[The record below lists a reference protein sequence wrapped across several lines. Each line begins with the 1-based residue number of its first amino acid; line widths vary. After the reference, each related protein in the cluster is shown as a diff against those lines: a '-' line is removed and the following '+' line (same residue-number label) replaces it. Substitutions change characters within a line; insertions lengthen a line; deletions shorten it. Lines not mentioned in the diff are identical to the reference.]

1 MFNLR
6 KQPALKFSDPTTG
19 FPAKWRL
26 SNDWRNSI
34 LMTSNCPDLASA
46 SDQWC
51 REENLLQSIRTVFQ
65 FHHHHC
71 HRHHYHYYYYQLKAQ
86 TYLPLRPA
94 RAVLPTLW
102 IYCFIVGGRLAL
114 ITCQHK
120 KDLFHLFRRRPRG
133 NTWVCEHLK
142 ICNTVLA
149 CTKFLVS
156 IASRA

>member
-6 KQPALKFSDPTTG
+6 KQPTFSDAITG

-26 SNDWRNSI
+26 GNNWRNSI
-34 LMTSNCPDLASA
+34 LITSNCPDLVSA
-46 SDQWC
+46 SDWSC
-51 REENLLQSIRTVFQ
+51 REKYLLQPIRTVFQ
-65 FHHHHC
+65 YHYHNHHC
-71 HRHHYHYYYYQLKAQ
+71 RRHRYHHYYNSLEAQ

-120 KDLFHLFRRRPRG
+120 KDLFHLFRRRPRA
-133 NTWVCEHLK
+133 NTWVCERLK